1 MVFAFAEI
9 NTTKAEI
16 LVYNALDTA
25 TDARVRFNVINK
37 MATEISMGTVLLLCS
52 TMDTYV

>member
-25 TDARVRFNVINK
+25 TDVRVLFNALNK
-37 MATEISMGTVLLLCS
+37 MSTEIPMGAALQQCS
-52 TMDTYV
+52 TMDTYA

>member
-37 MATEISMGTVLLLCS
+37 MATEIPMGTVLLLCS